1 VSALGRQALQA
12 AIVVAVIGALS
23 WLLNRFLNAYYYQV
37 LVLLGINVI
46 LTVSLNLINGFT
58 GLFSIGHAGFMA
70 IGAYAAAALSV
81 YAGPA
86 IHQVVDP
93 LLGSSVGDTVVLL
106 LALAAGALLAAFA
119 GLLVGIPALRLKSD
133 YLAIATLGF
142 GEIIRV
148 IILNLDAVGGA
159 RGFGDI
165 PALAGFFWVCLFV
178 VVTIA
183 TVHRMVRSAR
193 GLAFL
198 AVREDDLAAEVM
210 GIDATRCKVTAFIVG
225 SFFAGI
231 AGGLFAHFLTYL
243 HTNSFTFLR
252 SIEIIVMVVLGGMGS
267 ITGSVVSASLLTVL
281 PEVLRP
287 LKDFRMVIYS
297 AVLIALMLGR
307 PQGVLG
313 DRELDLRALLARW
326 RRGEETA

>member
-1 VSALGRQALQA
+1 MRQLLPAAGVVVALG
-12 AIVVAVIGALS
+12 VLS
-23 WLLNRFLNAYYYQV
+23 WLLDRYLNAYYYQV
-37 LVLLGINVI
+37 LVLIGINVI
-46 LTVSLNLINGFT
+46 LAVSLNLINGFT

-70 IGAYAAAALSV
+70 IGAYTSAAVSVYGGPALHAALD
-81 YAGPA
+81 PA
-86 IHQVVDP
+86 IGASATDAIL
-93 LLGSSVGDTVVLL
+93 LLGAIGAGA
-106 LALAAGALLAAFA
+106 ALAAVA
-119 GLLVGIPALRLKSD
+119 GVLVGIPALRLKSD

-148 IILNLDAVGGA
+148 VILNLDVVGGA

-165 PALAGFFWVCLFV
+165 PALAGFFWVYLFV
-178 VVTIA
+178 VVTIV

-198 AVREDDLAAEVM
+198 AVREDDLAADVM
-210 GIDATRCKVTAFIVG
+210 GIDATRFKVTAFLVG

-243 HTNSFTFLR
+243 HTNSFTFMR

-267 ITGSVVSASLLTVL
+267 ITGSAASAALLTVL

-287 LKDFRMVIYS
+287 LKEFRMVIYS
-297 AVLIALMLGR
+297 ATLIVLMLTR

-313 DRELDLRALLARW
+313 DRELDLRGWLARL
-326 RRGEETA
+326 RAGAAREAA